1 MSERAP
7 ESGHVGDGSGTTRAL
22 SGPVPF
28 RRALEGLL
36 GVPATEGNR
45 VDVLRNGDRIFPAL
59 FEAVGAATST
69 VDFLTFVYWQGS
81 TGEEMAALLAE
92 RAAAGVRVR
101 VILDAIGAFS
111 MDRSLVERMV
121 AAGAQ
126 VEWFRPV
133 NKVRFWEANHR
144 SHRKVLICDEEV
156 AFTGGIGI
164 ADEWRGDARG
174 PGEWRDTHFR
184 VRGPAVDGLR
194 AAFVQ
199 NWAETGRPLFDA
211 TVDRFPVAPGSGP
224 SVVQVVRGAAQTGW
238 SDVAT
243 LVRSLLAL
251 ARRRVRITTAYFVPD
266 DATCRILAE
275 TARRGVEVDVLLPGP
290 HVDKR
295 FVQLASQSQY
305 AALLAAGVRLWSY
318 QVSMLH
324 AKVMTVDGLVASVG
338 SANFTSRSLVL
349 DDEVNLVVL
358 DPEVVRTLDDD
369 FETDLAA
376 SEAVDPDGWPD
387 RGLAQR
393 ALEAV
398 AGLGARHM

>member
-1 MSERAP
+1 
-7 ESGHVGDGSGTTRAL
+7 
-22 SGPVPF
+22 
-28 RRALEGLL
+28 
-36 GVPATEGNR
+36 VPATEGNR
-45 VDVLRNGDRIFPAL
+45 VDVLRNGDRIFPAM
-59 FEAVGAATST
+59 FEAVEAATAT

-81 TGEEMAALLAE
+81 IGAEMAALLAE

-101 VILDAIGAFS
+101 VILDALGALS
-111 MDRSLVERMV
+111 MDRSLVARMV

-133 NKVRFWEANHR
+133 NKARFWEANHR
-144 SHRKVLICDEEV
+144 SHRKVLICDEAV

-164 ADEWRGDARG
+164 ADEWRGDARHR
-174 PGEWRDTHFR
+174 GEWRDTHFR

-199 NWAETGRPLFDA
+199 NWAETGRPLFDDQ
-211 TVDRFPVAPGSGP
+211 VDRFPVQPPVGS
-224 SVVQVVRGAAQTGW
+224 STVQVVRGAAQTGW

-251 ARRRVRITTAYFVPD
+251 ARERVRITTAYFVPD
-266 DATCRILAE
+266 EATCRVLAD
-275 TARRGVEVDVLLPGP
+275 TARRGVEVEVLLPGP

-295 FVQLASQSQY
+295 FVQLASESQY
-305 AALLAAGVRLWSY
+305 AGLLNAGVRLWSY

-324 AKVMTVDGLVASVG
+324 AKVMTVDGTVASVG
-338 SANFTSRSLVL
+338 SANFTSRSLLL

-358 DPEVVRTLDDD
+358 DPDVVSVLDAD
-369 FETDLAA
+369 FDADVA
-376 SEAVDPDGWPD
+376 HAEAVDPAGWPE

-393 ALEAV
+393 AKEAV
-398 AGLGARHM
+398 AGLGGRHM

>member
-1 MSERAP
+1 MPDPAT
-7 ESGHVGDGSGTTRAL
+7 GAL
-22 SGPVPF
+22 SY

-45 VDVLRNGDRIFPAL
+45 VDVLRNGDRIFPAM
-59 FEAVGAATST
+59 FDAIGGATST

-81 TGEEMAALLAE
+81 VGAEMAALLAE

-111 MDRSLVERMV
+111 MDRALVARMV

-133 NKVRFWEANHR
+133 NKVRFWEANRR
-144 SHRKVLICDEEV
+144 SHRKVLICDEQV

-164 ADEWRGDARG
+164 ADEWRGDARR

-184 VRGPAVDGLR
+184 VQGPAVDGLR

-199 NWAETGRPLFDA
+199 NWAETGRPLFDPE
-211 TVDRFPVAPGSGP
+211 VDRFPVQPAAGRST
-224 SVVQVVRGAAQTGW
+224 VQVVRGAAQTGW

-243 LVRSLLAL
+243 LVRSLLSL
-251 ARRRVRITTAYFVPD
+251 ARERVRITTAYFVPD
-266 DATCRILAE
+266 EATCHLLAE
-275 TARRGVEVDVLLPGP
+275 TARRGVQVDVLLPGP

-295 FVQLASQSQY
+295 FVQLASESQY
-305 AALLAAGVRLWSY
+305 AGLLQAGVRLWTY

-338 SANFTSRSLVL
+338 SANFTNRSLLL
-349 DDEVNLVVL
+349 DDEVNVVVF
-358 DPEVVRTLDDD
+358 DPDVVRTLDAD
-369 FETDLAA
+369 FEADLAVSA
-376 SEAVDPDGWPD
+376 PVDPVEWPE
-387 RGLAQR
+387 RGLAQK
-393 ALEAV
+393 AKEAV
-398 AGLGARHM
+398 AGLGGRHM

>member
-1 MSERAP
+1 MPTDPAQRE
-7 ESGHVGDGSGTTRAL
+7 
-22 SGPVPF
+22 

-45 VDVLRNGDRIFPAL
+45 VDVLRNGDRIFPAM
-59 FEAVGAATST
+59 FDAVAAATST
-69 VDFLTFVYWQGS
+69 IDFLTFVYWQGS
-81 TGEEMAALLAE
+81 IGDELASLLAE

-111 MDRSLVERMV
+111 MDRALVERMV
-121 AAGAQ
+121 TAGAQ

-164 ADEWRGDARG
+164 ADEWRGDAGG

-199 NWAETGRPLFDA
+199 NWAETGRPLFEDGI
-211 TVDRFPVAPGSGP
+211 DRFPAQAVAGP
-224 SVVQVVRGAAQTGW
+224 STVQVVRGAAQTGW

-251 ARRRVRITTAYFVPD
+251 ARERVRITTAYFVPD
-266 DATCRILAE
+266 DATCRVLAE

-295 FVQLASQSQY
+295 FVQLASEAQY
-305 AALLAAGVRLWSY
+305 AGLLEAGVRLWSY
-318 QVSMLH
+318 QLSMLH
-324 AKVMTVDGLVASVG
+324 AKVMTVDGRVASVG
-338 SANFTSRSLVL
+338 SANLTSRSLLL
-349 DDEVNLVVL
+349 DDEVNVVVF
-358 DPEVVRTLDDD
+358 DPEVVATLDAD
-369 FETDLAA
+369 FARDLDHA
-376 SEAVDPDGWPD
+376 EAVDAAGWPD

-393 ALEAV
+393 AKEAV
-398 AGLGARHM
+398 AGLGGRHM

>member
-1 MSERAP
+1 M
-7 ESGHVGDGSGTTRAL
+7 
-22 SGPVPF
+22 PVRY

-36 GVPATEGNR
+36 GVPATEGNA
-45 VDVLRNGDRIFPAL
+45 VDVLRNGDRIFPAM
-59 FEAVGAATST
+59 FEAIASATST
-69 VDFLTFVYWQGS
+69 VDFLTFVYWEGS
-81 TGEEMAALLAE
+81 IGREMAELLAE

-101 VILDAIGAFS
+101 VILDALGAFS
-111 MDRSLVERMV
+111 MDRTLVERMV

-133 NKVRFWEANHR
+133 NKARFWEANHR
-144 SHRKVLICDEEV
+144 SHRKVLICDEAV

-184 VRGPAVDGLR
+184 IRGPAVDGLR

-199 NWAETGRPLFDA
+199 NWAETGRSLFDPGS
-211 TVDRFPVAPGSGP
+211 DRFPVQPAVGA
-224 SVVQVVRGAAQTGW
+224 SVAQVVRGAAQTGW

-251 ARRRVRITTAYFVPD
+251 AQERVRITTAYFVPD
-266 DATCRILAE
+266 EATCKMLGD

-295 FVQLASQSQY
+295 FVQLASQAQY
-305 AALLAAGVRLWSY
+305 DGLLEAGVRLWSY

-324 AKVMTVDGLVASVG
+324 AKVITVDRMVASVG
-338 SANFTSRSLVL
+338 SANFTNRSLML
-349 DDEVNLVVL
+349 DDEVNVVVFDPRVVKLL
-358 DPEVVRTLDDD
+358 DED

-376 SEAVDPDGWPD
+376 SEPVDPHAWPD
-387 RGLAQR
+387 RSLAQR

-398 AGLGARHM
+398 AGLGGRHM

>member
-1 MSERAP
+1 M
-7 ESGHVGDGSGTTRAL
+7 
-22 SGPVPF
+22 PVPF

-36 GVPATEGNR
+36 GVPATEGNA
-45 VDVLRNGDRIFPAL
+45 VEVLRNGDRIFPAI
-59 FEAVGAATST
+59 FEAVASARST
-69 VDFLTFVYWQGS
+69 IDFLTFVYWQGTIGS
-81 TGEEMAALLAE
+81 ELAALLAE

-101 VILDAIGAFS
+101 VILDAFGAYS
-111 MDRSLVERMV
+111 MDRTLVDRMV

-133 NKVRFWEANHR
+133 NKAKFWEANHR

-184 VRGPAVDGLR
+184 IRGPAVDGLR

-199 NWAETGRPLFDA
+199 NWAETGRPLLDPG
-211 TVDRFPVAPGSGP
+211 VDRFPAQPVAGP
-224 SVVQVVRGAAQTGW
+224 TVAQVVRGAAQTGW

-251 ARRRVRITTAYFVPD
+251 AQERVRITTAYFVPD
-266 DATCRILAE
+266 DATCAALAA
-275 TARRGVEVDVLLPGP
+275 TARRGVAVDVLLPGP

-305 AALLAAGVRLWSY
+305 DGLLAAGVRLWSY

-324 AKVMTVDGLVASVG
+324 AKVITVDSAVASVG
-338 SANFTSRSLVL
+338 SANLTSRSLLL
-349 DDEVNLVVL
+349 DDEVNVVVF
-358 DPEVVRTLDDD
+358 DPDVVRVLDDD
-369 FETDLAA
+369 FDADLAA
-376 SEAVDPDGWPD
+376 SEPVDAGAWPG
-387 RGLAQR
+387 RSLTQR
-393 ALEAV
+393 ALEVV